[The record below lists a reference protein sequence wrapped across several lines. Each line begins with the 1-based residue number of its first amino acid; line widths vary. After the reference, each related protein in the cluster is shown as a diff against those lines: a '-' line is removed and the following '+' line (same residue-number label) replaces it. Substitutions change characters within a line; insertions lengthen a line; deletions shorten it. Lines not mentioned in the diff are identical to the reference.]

1 MELQKLIDGL
11 KAHKSGAASYE
22 SVDEAIRVF
31 EAMRDVDGE
40 KVRDGLECC
49 IPSIQECQCVDGCPY
64 YDSCWSVD
72 DEYDPMY
79 LELMRDAL
87 TLIRQQQERIKEL
100 EAAQKWISVKDRLPE
115 SGKKVLATCE
125 IRSLYGYKKQ
135 YVCEAYYAED
145 HSISEGKYPEDTDC
159 YDYSEE
165 ADEYY
170 LKEGWYEVIHN
181 WDEYGSVVICD
192 FVTHWM
198 PLPEPPKEEEHA
210 DGA

>member
-40 KVRDGLECC
+40 KVRKGYECC
-49 IPSIQECQCVDGCPY
+49 YMDKSPKHCEGCPY
-64 YDSCWSVD
+64 NMDNEGCGHD
-72 DEYDPMY
+72 TFA
-79 LELMRDAL
+79 LERDAL
-87 TLIRQQQERIKEL
+87 ALIRQQQERIKEL
-100 EAAQKWISVKDRLPE
+100 EAGQKWISVKDRMPE
-115 SGKKVLATCE
+115 SGKHVLVTCE

-135 YVCEAYYAED
+135 YVCEAYYAEN
-145 HSISEGKYPEDTDC
+145 HSISEGKYSEDTDC

-165 ADEYY
+165 DDEYY

-181 WDEYGSVVICD
+181 WDEYGSVVIGD
-192 FVTHWM
+192 FVTNWM
-198 PLPEPPKEEEHA
+198 PLPEPSKEEEHEQ
-210 DGA
+210 